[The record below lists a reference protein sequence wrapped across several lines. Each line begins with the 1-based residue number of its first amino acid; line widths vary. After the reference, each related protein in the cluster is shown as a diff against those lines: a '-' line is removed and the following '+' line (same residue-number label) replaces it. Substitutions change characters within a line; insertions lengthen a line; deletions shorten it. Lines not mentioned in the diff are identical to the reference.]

1 MSLKGVDMY
10 MYATNFIPKQIIV
23 TSHVVVPGIWMQKNN
38 SVHNFS
44 ISHNETL
51 WISIKKQLMSYQVQK
66 FTEKS
71 RRTFGTS
78 NSQDPTSTCS
88 CESFLICILSLKLK

>member
-1 MSLKGVDMY
+1 MSLKGVGMY

-51 WISIKKQLMSYQVQK
+51 WISIKKQWATKYKNLQK
-66 FTEKS
+66 NQGELLGPQIHK
-71 RRTFGTS
+71 
-78 NSQDPTSTCS
+78 
-88 CESFLICILSLKLK
+88 ILHLHVAVKVS